1 MVATLGIDTILAK
14 GMKSKGNWRS
24 RRERFKPY
32 GKLPIGQ
39 EAFSGGWYAQGH
51 ANSNALPRPSV
62 SLRSAKN
69 SGATERWLKE
79 TATLNKSINLI
90 MGAVHPDS
98 YCAGVKALNG
108 MRTRALPDDVK
119 WVELWQPVATAM
131 AVVSN
136 GTSLA
141 HFDYK
146 GDVKQFDALTN
157 LGADQ
162 VELGFPD
169 LGGNFH
175 YHGGSVVLFSGRLFK
190 HEVKDWVVGERIG
203 YAYFM
208 CAEVQK
214 AFRERAVGWACM
226 PRKWGKTK

>member
-1 MVATLGIDTILAK
+1 
-14 GMKSKGNWRS
+14 
-24 RRERFKPY
+24 
-32 GKLPIGQ
+32 
-39 EAFSGGWYAQGH
+39 
-51 ANSNALPRPSV
+51 
-62 SLRSAKN
+62 
-69 SGATERWLKE
+69 
-79 TATLNKSINLI
+79 

-98 YCAGVKALNG
+98 YRAGVKALNG
-108 MRTRALPDDVK
+108 MRTRARPDDVR
-119 WVELWQPVATAM
+119 WAELWQSVATAV

-136 GTSLA
+136 GTSPA
-141 HFDYK
+141 HFDSK

-169 LGGNFH
+169 LGGSFH

-208 CAEVQK
+208 RAEVQK

-226 PRKWGKTK
+226 PRRWRKTK